1 MATISFQRSKEYMET
16 AGWMVGKTEY
26 WNQWAHKRFDLF
38 GLADMVCV
46 HSGVSGTTY
55 VQSCGEDVQPHIE
68 KMLANTVL
76 PTILKA
82 QNQVFLQ
89 AWRKRGDWGKRK
101 TWQLREIEFKIKD
114 GIVVAEEIPHVKED
128 PAV

>member
-1 MATISFQRSKEYMET
+1 MES
-16 AGWMVGKTEY
+16 AGWVVGKTEY

-38 GLADMVCV
+38 SLADMVCV
-46 HSGVSGTTY
+46 HPAIKGTTY

-82 QNQVFLQ
+82 DNQVLLQ
-89 AWRKRGDWGKRK
+89 AWRLRK
-101 TWQLREIEFKIKD
+101 HEGTRPTWQVRQIEFKIKD
-114 GIVVAEEIPHVKED
+114 GVVVAEEIPHE
-128 PAV
+128 